1 MLIGAVYLWPAAV
14 SARVQRRFST
24 VSRISLLTLG
34 AALVMTVAGLVAGS
48 SGLLMFSTSLIV
60 LSIAAASALAVAWLV
75 RRALGRIIA
84 GKY

>member
-1 MLIGAVYLWPAAV
+1 
-14 SARVQRRFST
+14 VQRRFST